1 MRSEPIVRA
10 LHEARPG
17 ATSKALARAGSYEKL
32 WSRVRGTRVLDL
44 ACGDRPMPGAIG
56 IDLVR
61 ERGITVQGRAQQ
73 LPFRDAAFDA
83 AVCHLAFMLFDDIE
97 TVVGELD
104 RVLAPVAT
112 FHALLGGGP
121 VAEAGYEDAFHAF
134 ARRMPPSPP
143 MGDSRSK
150 RPEGWR
156 ELFAGWGEPTF
167 ERWELDLGGSFDDV
181 WLFLGA
187 SYSLTEADRIQRE
200 LRAAFPTDPV
210 PCRVACYYASVTR

>member
-10 LHEARPG
+10 LHEANPG

-56 IDLVR
+56 LDLVR
-61 ERGITVQGRAQQ
+61 ERGIAVQGRVQQ
-73 LPFRDAAFDA
+73 LPFADGAFDA
-83 AVCHLAFMLFDDIE
+83 ALCHLAFMLFDDIE
-97 TVVGELD
+97 AVVAELR
-104 RVLAPVAT
+104 RVLAPGAT

-121 VAEAGYEDAFHAF
+121 VADGEDAFHVF
-134 ARRMPPSPP
+134 ARLMPPSPP
-143 MGDSRSK
+143 MGDPRSK

-156 ELFAGWGEPTF
+156 DLFRGWSEPGF
-167 ERWELDLGGSFDDV
+167 ERWELDLTGSFDDV

-187 SYSLTEADRIQRE
+187 SYSLHDADRVKRE
-200 LRAAFPTDPV
+200 LRAAFPADPV

>member
-10 LHEARPG
+10 LHEAHPG

-61 ERGITVQGRAQQ
+61 ERGIAVQGRVQQ
-73 LPFRDAAFDA
+73 LPFADGAFDA
-83 AVCHLAFMLFDDIE
+83 ALCHLAFMLFDDIE
-97 TVVGELD
+97 QVVAELH
-104 RVLAPVAT
+104 RVLAPGAT

-121 VAEAGYEDAFHAF
+121 VADGEDAFHAF
-134 ARRMPPSPP
+134 VRAMPKAEA
-143 MGDSRSK
+143 MGDPRSK
-150 RPEGWR
+150 REAGWR
-156 ELFAGWGEPTF
+156 ELFAGWSEPRF
-167 ERWELDLGGSFDDV
+167 ERWELDLTGSFEDV

-187 SYSLTEADRIQRE
+187 SYSLRDAERVRRDV
-200 LRAAFPTDPV
+200 RAAFPVDPV
-210 PCRVACYYASVTR
+210 PCRVACFYATVTR

>member
-1 MRSEPIVRA
+1 MRSESIVRA

-32 WSRVRGTRVLDL
+32 WARVRGTRILDL

-56 IDLVR
+56 IDMVR
-61 ERGITVQGRAQQ
+61 ERGIAVQGRVQQ
-73 LPFRDAAFDA
+73 LPFRDAVFDA

-97 TVVGELD
+97 SVVAELS
-104 RVLAPVAT
+104 RVLAPDAT

-121 VAEAGYEDAFHAF
+121 VADGEDAFHVF
-134 ARRMPPSPP
+134 ARLMPKAPP
-143 MGDSRSK
+143 MGDPRSK

-156 ELFAGWGEPTF
+156 ELFAGWSEPTF
-167 ERWELDLGGSFDDV
+167 ERWELDLTGSFDDV

-187 SYSLTEADRIQRE
+187 AYSLREADRVKRE
-200 LRAAFPTDPV
+200 LRAAFPSDPV
-210 PCRVACYYASVTR
+210 PCRIACYYATVTR

>member
-32 WSRVRGTRVLDL
+32 WSRVHGTRVLDL

-61 ERGITVQGRAQQ
+61 ERGIAVQGRVQQ
-73 LPFRDAAFDA
+73 LPFAGGAFDA
-83 AVCHLAFMLFDDIE
+83 ALCHLAFMLFDDIE
-97 TVVGELD
+97 QVVAELH
-104 RVLAPVAT
+104 RVLAPGAA

-121 VAEAGYEDAFHAF
+121 VADGEDAFHAF
-134 ARRMPPSPP
+134 ARLMPRSEP
-143 MGDSRSK
+143 MGDPRSK

-156 ELFAGWGEPTF
+156 ELFAGWSEPVF
-167 ERWELDLGGSFDDV
+167 ERWELDLSGSFDDV

-187 SYSLTEADRIQRE
+187 SYSLRDEDRVKRE
-200 LRAAFPTDPV
+200 LRAAFPGERV
-210 PCRVACYYASVTR
+210 PCRVACYYATVTR

>member
-17 ATSKALARAGSYEKL
+17 ATSKAFARAGSYERL
-32 WSRVRGTRVLDL
+32 WARVHGTRILDL

-61 ERGITVQGRAQQ
+61 ERGIAVQGRVQQ
-73 LPFRDAAFDA
+73 LPFRDGAFDA
-83 AVCHLAFMLFDDIE
+83 ALCHLAFMLFDDIE
-97 TVVGELD
+97 TVVGELH
-104 RVLAPVAT
+104 RVLAPGAT

-121 VAEAGYEDAFHAF
+121 VADGEDAFHAF
-134 ARRMPPSPP
+134 ARLMPTSPP
-143 MGDSRSK
+143 MGDPRSK

-156 ELFAGWGEPTF
+156 EIFQGWSEPTF
-167 ERWELDLGGSFDDV
+167 ERWELDLSGSFDDV

-187 SYSLTEADRIQRE
+187 SYSLTDEARVQHA